1 MGKEKEKG
9 HCARAKKLVCAYIK
23 HDQWNRCPTSN
34 FPAISNNL
42 TVFVVSA
49 MGRENTVEE
58 ALNLL
63 RSRLCNPSF
72 VFKPLS
78 DSPDSNYRSDSLS
91 ILL

>member
-1 MGKEKEKG
+1 MGKEKKVTV
-9 HCARAKKLVCAYIK
+9 HVRNSWRVYIK

-34 FPAISNNL
+34 FPAISKNHS
-42 TVFVVSA
+42 VFAVPA